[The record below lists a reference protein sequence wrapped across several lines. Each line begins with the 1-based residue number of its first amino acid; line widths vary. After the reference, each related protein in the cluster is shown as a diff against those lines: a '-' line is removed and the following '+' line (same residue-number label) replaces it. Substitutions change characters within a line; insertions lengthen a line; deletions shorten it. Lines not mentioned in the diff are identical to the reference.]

1 MASFNVH
8 LTVGL
13 VASGLGAT
21 AALVS
26 GVASE
31 QAVLPLFLL
40 GTLGSLLPDIDSES
54 SVPVRIAFSVLA
66 IVAAFLVMLRSTAL
80 FSSLLE
86 LVAVWVATYAF
97 FRFVVFALFSRLT
110 VHRGVFHTVPAIL
123 LSGFLTAA
131 LAYRLFD
138 VGAGDAWLAGS
149 FVAAGYLIHLSL
161 DELYSVNLFGMHTK
175 RSFGTALKLGSRTSV
190 AATVYLYAATVG
202 MLLLVP
208 PVQQSVRELADRG
221 GWQVLAGNA
230 LPQGRWFEPRVLV
243 SPPAEPVVAGI
254 AGKEGDR

>member
-13 VASGLGAT
+13 VVSGLGAT

-26 GVASE
+26 GLASP

-40 GTLGSLLPDIDSES
+40 GTLGSLLPDIDSDS

-66 IVAAFLVMLRSTAL
+66 IVAAFLVMLRSSAL

-86 LVAVWVATYAF
+86 LVVVWVATYIF

-123 LSGFLTAA
+123 LSGFLTSA
-131 LAYRLFD
+131 LAYRLFA
-138 VGAGDAWLAGS
+138 VGAGDAWLAGG
-149 FVAAGYLIHLSL
+149 FVAAGYLVHLTL
-161 DELYSVNLFGMHTK
+161 DELYSVNLFGTHTK

-190 AATVYLYAATVG
+190 AATVYLYVVTLG
-202 MLLLVP
+202 MLLMVP
-208 PVQQSVRELADRG
+208 PVQQSASELVARG
-221 GWQVLAGNA
+221 GWQVLADNT
-230 LPQGRWFEPRVLV
+230 LPQGRWFEPQMALKPV
-243 SPPAEPVVAGI
+243 VVAGVGGE
-254 AGKEGDR
+254 AGGRKR

>member
-26 GVASE
+26 GVASQ

-40 GTLGSLLPDIDSES
+40 GTLGSLLPDVDADNSM
-54 SVPVRIAFSVLA
+54 PVRIGFSVLS

-80 FSSLLE
+80 FTSLLE
-86 LVAVWVATYAF
+86 LVVVWVATYAF
-97 FRFVVFALFSRLT
+97 FRFLVFTLFTRMT

-131 LAYRLFD
+131 LAYRLFGI
-138 VGAGDAWLAGS
+138 GAGDAWLAGG
-149 FVAAGYLIHLSL
+149 FVAFGYLIHLSL
-161 DELYSVNLFGMHTK
+161 DELYSVNLFGAYTK
-175 RSFGTALKLGSRTSV
+175 RSFGTALKLASRTSV
-190 AATVYLYAATVG
+190 VATVYLYAAT
-202 MLLLVP
+202 LLALWLAP
-208 PVQQSVRELADRG
+208 SPVDSLDELARRG
-221 GWQVLAGNA
+221 GWAVLTENA
-230 LPQGRWFEPRVLV
+230 LPQGRWFEPKMSLLPVAVAAGEGVRP
-243 SPPAEPVVAGI
+243 SP
-254 AGKEGDR
+254 